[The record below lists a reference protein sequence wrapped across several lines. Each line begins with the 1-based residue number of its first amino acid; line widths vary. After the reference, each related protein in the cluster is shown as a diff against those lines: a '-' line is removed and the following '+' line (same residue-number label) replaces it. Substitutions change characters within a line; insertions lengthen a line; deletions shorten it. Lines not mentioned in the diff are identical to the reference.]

1 MFCIG
6 KINIVKMTVLPKASL
21 VDQLVKRL
29 LAMQETQ
36 VRFLGWEDLL
46 EKGMAIHSSILTW
59 RIPWTKEPGWLQSMG
74 LQRVRHDCVANSFTM
89 NEMQVLE
96 LKRHI

>member
-1 MFCIG
+1 MFCTG

-21 VDQLVKRL
+21 VDQLVKNL

-46 EKGMAIHSSILTW
+46 EKGMVTHSSILAW

-74 LQRVRHDCVANSFTM
+74 LQSQT
-89 NEMQVLE
+89 
-96 LKRHI
+96 

>member
-21 VDQLVKRL
+21 VDQLVKCL

-74 LQRVRHDCVANSFTM
+74 LQRVRHDCVTNCHFLFTQS
-89 NEMQVLE
+89 NW
-96 LKRHI
+96 KI

>member
-46 EKGMAIHSSILTW
+46 EEGMATHSSILAW
-59 RIPWTKEPGWLQSMG
+59 RILRTEEPGELQFMG
-74 LQRVRHDCVANSFTM
+74 SQTVGHN
-89 NEMQVLE
+89 
-96 LKRHI
+96 

>member
-21 VDQLVKRL
+21 VDQLVKCL

-46 EKGMAIHSSILTW
+46 EKGKASHSSILVYS
-59 RIPWTKEPGWLQSMG
+59 IPWTVTVGS
-74 LQRVRHDCVANSFTM
+74 QRVRHD
-89 NEMQVLE
+89 
-96 LKRHI
+96 